1 MALCAG
7 NGKAFCGR
15 CITTAVTLS
24 CFPGLSK
31 GQQGVGG
38 PVFAEEQGERSRSSA
53 QLPLREA
60 PLFRR
65 GGRPGPGSA
74 ARPPADLSRAL
85 GGQRGAARAAWPR
98 RGKRSRARG
107 HPNARS
113 AGLAPR
119 GACPPRRLAPAPRGR
134 GGWGPPNV
142 GAEGRAPPLP
152 ERRGVSEVAQLV
164 SAPGRDPR
172 VLPARR
178 EATSGGQH
186 LARVLP
192 APSTLSSTA
201 AAERAG
207 GEHLPRCP
215 LGVSLGSRMAAGR
228 GLGSFFQTFTFPS
241 LPPCLGHK
249 HSKILR
255 ARHFCFLAKWPSLFS
270 PCPCL
275 RHGPPPLV
283 WACHWQ
289 RPAGAPLTRPR
300 ASAVEAPRGRP
311 RARERPARPGASRA
325 SLRQ

>member
-7 NGKAFCGR
+7 NVKAFCGR

-60 PLFRR
+60 PLFRP

-74 ARPPADLSRAL
+74 ARPPADLPRAL

-134 GGWGPPNV
+134 GAG
-142 GAEGRAPPLP
+142 
-152 ERRGVSEVAQLV
+152 
-164 SAPGRDPR
+164 DPR
-172 VLPARR
+172 TSEQKEEPPRFPKDAEFLRSPSWCLHQVGTPESSQRGGRR
-178 EATSGGQH
+178 
-186 LARVLP
+186 P
-192 APSTLSSTA
+192 
-201 AAERAG
+201 
-207 GEHLPRCP
+207 
-215 LGVSLGSRMAAGR
+215 
-228 GLGSFFQTFTFPS
+228 
-241 LPPCLGHK
+241 
-249 HSKILR
+249 
-255 ARHFCFLAKWPSLFS
+255 
-270 PCPCL
+270 
-275 RHGPPPLV
+275 
-283 WACHWQ
+283 
-289 RPAGAPLTRPR
+289 
-300 ASAVEAPRGRP
+300 
-311 RARERPARPGASRA
+311 PGASTWPGFSPHRA
-325 SLRQ
+325 P

>member
-1 MALCAG
+1 MWG
-7 NGKAFCGR
+7 GR
-15 CITTAVTLS
+15 CSLRNRENVPEAALS
-24 CFPGLSK
+24 SRSARRLCSDRAGVLAPDPRLVRPQIFPERLAASEALRAQPGL
-31 GQQGVGG
+31 GG
-38 PVFAEEQGERSRSSA
+38 GS
-53 QLPLREA
+53 
-60 PLFRR
+60 
-65 GGRPGPGSA
+65 GPEPA
-74 ARPPADLSRAL
+74 ATRT
-85 GGQRGAARAAWPR
+85 
-98 RGKRSRARG
+98 
-107 HPNARS
+107 
-113 AGLAPR
+113 LAPR
-119 GACPPRRLAPAPRGR
+119 ASRPGEPAPR
-134 GGWGPPNV
+134 V
-142 GAEGRAPPLP
+142 GSPRLPGDAGAGDPRTSEQKEEPPPLP

-215 LGVSLGSRMAAGR
+215 LGVSLGSRMTAGR

>member
-1 MALCAG
+1 M
-7 NGKAFCGR
+7 
-15 CITTAVTLS
+15 
-24 CFPGLSK
+24 
-31 GQQGVGG
+31 
-38 PVFAEEQGERSRSSA
+38 FAEEQGERSRSSA

-60 PLFRR
+60 PLFRP

-74 ARPPADLSRAL
+74 ARPPADLPRAL

-98 RGKRSRARG
+98 RGKRSRAGG

-215 LGVSLGSRMAAGR
+215 LGVSLGSRMTAGR

-241 LPPCLGHK
+241 LPPSGTNIPKSSVPDTFAFLLNGLPFFLPAPASATDPRPSCGPVIGSAPPERPSRGREHLPLKRPVGARGRGRGR
-249 HSKILR
+249 R
-255 ARHFCFLAKWPSLFS
+255 APE
-270 PCPCL
+270 
-275 RHGPPPLV
+275 PP
-283 WACHWQ
+283 
-289 RPAGAPLTRPR
+289 GR
-300 ASAVEAPRGRP
+300 ASGNESG
-311 RARERPARPGASRA
+311 RPARPARHASGT
-325 SLRQ
+325 SLRSAGSRLTLPGVCLTF